1 MTCNELSPRGYP
13 AVKDAYSKSSAETT
27 MKCTKILYIFMHV
40 YIYIYACR
48 RKKNIVLLSLEYST
62 VGFVW
67 NKYLGHLSQF
77 VISSGLNSL
86 DEQSQFIYINTVYTI
101 RFSIIRYD

>member
-40 YIYIYACR
+40 YIYIFMHVAGKKKSFYCR
-48 RKKNIVLLSLEYST
+48 
-62 VGFVW
+62 
-67 NKYLGHLSQF
+67 
-77 VISSGLNSL
+77 
-86 DEQSQFIYINTVYTI
+86 
-101 RFSIIRYD
+101 